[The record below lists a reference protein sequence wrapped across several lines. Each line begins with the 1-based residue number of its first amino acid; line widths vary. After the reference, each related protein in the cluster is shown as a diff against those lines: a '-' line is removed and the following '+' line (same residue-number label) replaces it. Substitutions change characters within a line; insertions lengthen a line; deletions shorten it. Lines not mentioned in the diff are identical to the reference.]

1 MYFQDT
7 FTLSNSRDPWMKG
20 REGRTNR
27 IRQGLIPSFKQ
38 HWVCVMIFCINTQS
52 NILRIEMTAA
62 YLNQVF
68 SDTIFV
74 YPFSFFLCSL
84 CKPRFFFK
92 LSLGRNWHHLERGI
106 GSGYFRPNFCVKLRM
121 GPHQERRN
129 KVEATN
135 CNKTVLHQ
143 RLPSWA
149 SFYCSP
155 IKHGATATQCF
166 NKALI

>member
-84 CKPRFFFK
+84 CKPRFFQTFSRSQLTPSRTRNRFRIFSTQLLCQIKNGTTPRKKEQGWGDK
-92 LSLGRNWHHLERGI
+92 L
-106 GSGYFRPNFCVKLRM
+106 
-121 GPHQERRN
+121 
-129 KVEATN
+129 
-135 CNKTVLHQ
+135 
-143 RLPSWA
+143 
-149 SFYCSP
+149 
-155 IKHGATATQCF
+155 
-166 NKALI
+166 